1 ASGWQFDNTDEL
13 MALLAVHDGQPLCVK
28 PVKGI
33 FAQGFW
39 RLDTAAVDAWDS
51 FEHLYFTD
59 AKKIHLSQFLHAY
72 NHSEMI
78 TDNPIAML

>member
-1 ASGWQFDNTDEL
+1 MADEL
-13 MALLAVHDGQPLCVK
+13 MAPLALHDGQPLCK

-59 AKKIHLSQFLHAY
+59 AKKSILHNFY
-72 NHSEMI
+72 TPI
-78 TDNPIAML
+78 TIAKW